1 MESYVGCMPVI
12 RRSGTDDQCHVA
24 LDVVKATDD
33 RAADKTVSAFG
44 EGGTHR

>member
-1 MESYVGCMPVI
+1 MDSYVGCMPVI
-12 RRSGTDDQCHVA
+12 RRRGTDDQRHVA

-33 RAADKTVSAFG
+33 RTADKAGSTFG